1 MSNDASGDIYEGF
14 TLVHIAPGADEDVGE
29 EDAAGWYVKIHEVI
43 AILRFEAMMA
53 REQIGDGFAA
63 HCMDGIADAF
73 ADQAV
78 CAMEAHQK
86 P

>member
-1 MSNDASGDIYEGF
+1 MSNDAPGDIYEGF
-14 TLVHIAPGADEDVGE
+14 TLLQILPSEGLE

-53 REQIGDGFAA
+53 RTHIGDGFAA
-63 HCMDGIADAF
+63 TCMDGIADAF

-78 CAMEAHQK
+78 CAMEADRTK
-86 P
+86 